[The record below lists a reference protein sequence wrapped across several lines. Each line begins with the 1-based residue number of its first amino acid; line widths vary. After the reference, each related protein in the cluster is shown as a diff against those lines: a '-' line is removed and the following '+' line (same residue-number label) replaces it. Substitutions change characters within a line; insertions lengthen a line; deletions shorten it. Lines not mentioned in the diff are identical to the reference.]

1 MQLLASTRVIS
12 NLLGACRTCT
22 SLVTVGGLLLLACS
36 SEQGTPNNPAGSAG
50 TASTAGAGAS
60 SGGSATAG
68 AAAGGISSAGAST
81 TAGQAGT
88 ATGGGGT
95 PTTGGAAGTSSGGS
109 GGVSGGAAGAGD
121 TGGVNNEPFALKS
134 SVFKEGDEVPLM
146 YKCAEV
152 PPAGQN
158 ISPPLSWGP
167 GPAGTKS
174 YAIVMMH
181 LPTPEHWVIW
191 DIPANVTSLAA
202 NIEHQAAPP
211 VPAGSKQSLADL
223 DGFKGSGYLG
233 PCPQAVNSRQSY
245 KFTLYALDVETLPGL
260 SATSSPTQAA
270 TAVKAHL
277 VAGSQGVSLTGTQ
290 IRTP

>member
-1 MQLLASTRVIS
+1 LQSFSSKRLIANI
-12 NLLGACRTCT
+12 LGVAQTCIA
-22 SLVTVGGLLLLACS
+22 LNTVGGSLLLACS
-36 SEQGTPNNPAGSAG
+36 SEGGTPNTPAGSAG
-50 TASTAGAGAS
+50 TAATAGTGAS
-60 SGGSATAG
+60 SGGSVTAG
-68 AAAGGISSAGAST
+68 SATGGNSSAGTGT
-81 TAGQAGT
+81 TAGQPGT
-88 ATGGGGT
+88 MNGGGGV
-95 PTTGGAAGTSSGGS
+95 TSTAGS
-109 GGVSGGAAGAGD
+109 GGASGGGSAAVSGGAAGAGGA
-121 TGGVNNEPFALKS
+121 GGVNNEPFALKS
-134 SVFKEGDEVPLM
+134 SVFKEGEEIPLM

-152 PPAGQN
+152 TPTGQN

-174 YAIVMMH
+174 YALVMMH
-181 LPTPEHWVIW
+181 LPTPEHWVLW
-191 DIPANVTSLAA
+191 DIPVGVTSLAA
-202 NIEHQAAPP
+202 NVEHQAMPA
-211 VPAGSKQSLADL
+211 VPAGSRQSLADL

-245 KFTLYALDVETLPGL
+245 QFTLYALDVETVPGL